1 MNTLYEIYQSLSVV
15 ERVVAFIVLAPFVGG
30 FLAGVDR
37 KLSARLQG
45 RYGPPLRQP
54 FFDVLKL
61 FQKERIL
68 VNKFQNFSIVLFFL
82 FTLFSGALFFAGA
95 DLLLT
100 IFSLALAGTFLI
112 LGGFAVGSPYSHIG
126 AERELIQMVS
136 YEPMVILMA
145 VGMYQVTG
153 SFKVAAIAQYQ
164 APLILYLP
172 GVFAGFL
179 YILTIKF
186 RKSPFDLSMSHHAHQ
201 EIVRGLT
208 TEFSGPT
215 LALIEIAHWYENVL
229 LLGVVYLFFGF
240 NPWIALAATL
250 GTYIFEIFIDMN
262 YARFKWQLTFGSS
275 WLFTAVAGV
284 SNIIVLGLM
293 KI

>member
-1 MNTLYEIYQSLSVV
+1 MNAICDLYQSLSIPARMVV
-15 ERVVAFIVLAPFVGG
+15 FLVLAPFVGG

-68 VNKFQNFSIVLFFL
+68 VNKFQNFTIVLFFL
-82 FTLFSGALFFAGA
+82 FILLSGALFFAGA
-95 DLLLT
+95 DLLLVV
-100 IFSLALAGTFLI
+100 FSFALAGTFFV

-126 AERELIQMVS
+126 AERELIQMVA
-136 YEPMVILMA
+136 YEPMVILVA
-145 VGMYQVTG
+145 VGMYQAAG
-153 SFKVAAIAQYQ
+153 SFKVADLIQSQ

-172 GVFAGFL
+172 GVFLGFL

-201 EIVRGLT
+201 EIVRGIT

-215 LALIEIAHWYENVL
+215 LALIEISHWYENVL
-229 LLGVVYLFFGF
+229 LLGMVYLFFGF
-240 NPWIALAATL
+240 SPWIGLVAALA
-250 GTYIFEIFIDMN
+250 TYLFEIFIDMN
-262 YARFKWQLTFGSS
+262 YARFKWQLALGSS
-275 WLFTAVAGV
+275 WVVTAVAGV
-284 SNIIVLGLM
+284 SNIIVLAMM
-293 KI
+293 K

>member
-1 MNTLYEIYQSLSVV
+1 MNTIQEMFQSWGMV
-15 ERVVAFIVLAPFVGG
+15 ERAVAFILLAP
-30 FLAGVDR
+30 LAGGLIAGIDR
-37 KLSARLQG
+37 RVSARFQG
-45 RYGPPLRQP
+45 RYGPPVLQP
-54 FFDVLKL
+54 FYDVFKL
-61 FQKERIL
+61 MQKQRIL
-68 VNKFQNFSIVLFFL
+68 VNKFQNFNILLFLL
-82 FTLFSGALFFAGA
+82 FTVFSGALFFMGV

-100 IFSLALAGTFLI
+100 IFSLALAGTFFVLA
-112 LGGFAVGSPYSHIG
+112 GFCVGSPFSHLG
-126 AERELIQMVS
+126 AEREIIQQVA
-136 YEPMVILMA
+136 YEPMVILLA

-153 SFKVAAIAQYQ
+153 SFKVAEIAQFQ

-201 EIVRGLT
+201 EIVRGMT
-208 TEFSGPT
+208 TEFSGPA
-215 LALIEIAHWYENVL
+215 LAVIEIAHWYENVM
-229 LLGVVYLFFGF
+229 LLGMVYLFFGF
-240 NPWIALAATL
+240 NPWLGLGVALL
-250 GTYIFEIFIDMN
+250 TYLFEIFIDMN

-293 KI
+293 K

>member
-1 MNTLYEIYQSLSVV
+1 M
-15 ERVVAFIVLAPFVGG
+15 ERMVAFLVLAPFVGG

-82 FTLFSGALFFAGA
+82 FTVFSGALFFAGA

-100 IFSLALAGTFLI
+100 IFSLALAGTFFI
-112 LGGFAVGSPYSHIG
+112 LGGFAVGSPYSHLG
-126 AERELIQMVS
+126 AERELIQMVA

-153 SFKVAAIAQYQ
+153 SFKVAELVQYQ
-164 APLILYLP
+164 AAADTLSFP
-172 GVFAGFL
+172 GFL
-179 YILTIKF
+179 PASCIS
-186 RKSPFDLSMSHHAHQ
+186 SPSSSENLPSTFPCP
-201 EIVRGLT
+201 IT
-208 TEFSGPT
+208 PT
-215 LALIEIAHWYENVL
+215 RRSCA
-229 LLGVVYLFFGF
+229 
-240 NPWIALAATL
+240 
-250 GTYIFEIFIDMN
+250 
-262 YARFKWQLTFGSS
+262 GSPPNFPVPHS
-275 WLFTAVAGV
+275 PHRDHPLV
-284 SNIIVLGLM
+284 
-293 KI
+293 

>member
-1 MNTLYEIYQSLSVV
+1 VNAVYGLYESLNMP
-15 ERVVAFIVLAPFVGG
+15 ERMLAFLILGPLVGG

-37 KLSARLQG
+37 KISARLQG

-61 FQKERIL
+61 FHKERIL
-68 VNKFQNFSIVLFFL
+68 INRFQNFSIILFFL

-95 DLLLT
+95 DLLLAV
-100 IFSLALAGTFLI
+100 FSLALGGTFFA

-126 AERELIQMVS
+126 AEREVLQMVA
-136 YEPMVILMA
+136 YEPMVIMMA

-153 SFKVAAIAQYQ
+153 SFRVADLARYQ
-164 APLILYLP
+164 DPLILYLP

-179 YILTIKF
+179 YILTIKL

-201 EIVRGLT
+201 EIVRGIT

-215 LALIEIAHWYENVL
+215 LALIEITHWYENVL
-229 LLGVVYLFFGF
+229 LLGMIYLFFGF
-240 NPWIALAATL
+240 NPWLALAVCLATYL
-250 GTYIFEIFIDMN
+250 FEILVDMN
-262 YARFKWQLTFGSS
+262 YARFKWQLTFASS
-275 WLFTAVAGV
+275 WLFTAVAGI
-284 SNIIVLGLM
+284 SNIIVLSM
-293 KI
+293 MT